1 MSEIEEIKVRVGK
14 IESEQQSIMK
24 SLTEISHSI
33 KNLEL
38 YIMGNKDAGV
48 KGIIGEMKTLRF
60 DLGKDYADE
69 SNSMNE
75 RFSQL
80 NNRVNER
87 LSWVEGRVKVLE
99 ESDKLSAKKHGF
111 IAGFSAVIG
120 SIVGYLIS
128 VFKNG

>member
-1 MSEIEEIKVRVGK
+1 MTEIEEIKQRVGK
-14 IESEQQSIMK
+14 IETEQQTIMK

-48 KGIIGEMKTLRF
+48 KGIIGEMKGLRF

-75 RFSQL
+75 RFSVL

-87 LSWVEGRVKVLE
+87 IEWVEGRLKVLE
-99 ESDKLSAKKHGF
+99 ETDKISAKKHGF
-111 IAGFSAVIG
+111 IAGIAAVAG
-120 SIVGYLIS
+120 GVAGYLIS
-128 VFKNG
+128 IFK

>member
-1 MSEIEEIKVRVGK
+1 MTEIEEIKSRVGK
-14 IESEQQSIMK
+14 IESEQRTIVN
-24 SLTEISHSI
+24 SLGEIQHSI

-48 KGIIGEMKTLRF
+48 KGIIGEMKGLRF

-69 SNSMNE
+69 SNSTNE

-99 ESDKLSAKKHGF
+99 ESDKASAKKHGF

-120 SIVGYLIS
+120 AIVGYLIS
-128 VFKNG
+128 IFK

>member
-1 MSEIEEIKVRVGK
+1 MNEIEEIKVRVGK

-24 SLTEISHSI
+24 SLSEISHSI

-87 LSWVEGRVKVLE
+87 LTWVEGRVKVLE
-99 ESDKLSAKKHGF
+99 ETDKISAKKHGF

-120 SIVGYLIS
+120 GIVGYLIS
-128 VFKNG
+128 IFT